1 MRWLPLLILC
11 LPSLA
16 HAGGQTAAPA
26 VTATP
31 VTSTTVTSSEVSDVA
46 VTIYRDPYRDAGMMQ
61 SGWPGGYALITE
73 TRTISLPRG
82 ESRLRFENV
91 AEGLLPETAIVTGLP
106 SGVREKNRDARLIS
120 PAGLV
125 DAYLKRRVL
134 IRRTD
139 PATGRVREQSAI
151 IQSGPDGGVLI
162 RTDQGFEALRCSG
175 LPERMIYPDVP
186 DTLSARPTLSILT
199 RSDRAVTATIQ
210 LTYMAQGFDWSANY
224 VGNMAPDGKK
234 MGLFAWLTVA
244 NGGQQSFKDA
254 RLQVIAGKPNKRPN
268 NPPPPPPA
276 SALNLQCWPVDS
288 TSTHPRREWTRLPMP
303 RGADLS
309 RFDGVGRN
317 APGSFETRKQRRKRE
332 REERAFGGGGG
343 GDEESIVVTGSRMPR
358 SARARLQMVP
368 SPVAVMAVDAAMPA
382 PPPPP
387 PPPPPGEAVA
397 VANGA
402 QAQAEAL
409 GDLKLYRVPMRVT
422 VAAQSQKQVAMIVQ
436 PDARFDRIYRAS
448 VDAGRDTPQPMPF
461 LLRSTNSSERGLGV
475 PLPAGG
481 LSLFET
487 VAGRRLL
494 AGRDDVA
501 DLAVGEEVELKLG
514 QSPDVQWKLTRVK
527 ETPDRQEWRVDITNA
542 RNVPVRAQVIVPQ
555 ELAEKPPGLERGRGG
570 WVLPV
575 EVPDNGTASVS
586 YTLKRR

>member
-1 MRWLPLLILC
+1 MRWLLPLLLC

-16 HAGGQTAAPA
+16 HAGGQT
-26 VTATP
+26 
-31 VTSTTVTSSEVSDVA
+31 VTSTTVTSTEVSDVA
-46 VTIYRDPYRDAGMMQ
+46 VTIYRDPYRDAGMMRA
-61 SGWPGGYALITE
+61 GWPGGYALITE
-73 TRTISLPRG
+73 TRTVTLPRG
-82 ESRLRFENV
+82 ESQLRFENV
-91 AEGLLPETAIVTGLP
+91 AEGLLPETAIITGLP

-162 RTDQGFEALRCSG
+162 RTDEGFEALRCSG
-175 LPERMIYPDVP
+175 LPERMIYSGVP

-268 NPPPPPPA
+268 TPPPPPPA
-276 SALNLQCWPVDS
+276 SALNLQCWPVDT
-288 TSTHPRREWTRLPMP
+288 TSTHPRRDFERLPMP
-303 RGADLS
+303 PGPDLS
-309 RFDGVGRN
+309 QFDAVGRN
-317 APGSFETRKQRRKRE
+317 AAGSFETRKQRREREKRE
-332 REERAFGGGGG
+332 ARFGGGA
-343 GDEESIVVTGSRMPR
+343 EEVVLTGSRVGETRRMR
-358 SARARLQMVP
+358 RESR
-368 SPVAVMAVDAAMPA
+368 MAVSVVSADYAMPAPA

-387 PPPPPGEAVA
+387 PPPPPPVAGEAVA
-397 VANGA
+397 VAEGA

-436 PDARFDRIYRAS
+436 PEARFDRIYRAN
-448 VDAGRDTPQPMPF
+448 VATGQATPRPMPF
-461 LLRSTNSSERGLGV
+461 LLRSTNTREQGLGV

-494 AGRDDVA
+494 AGRNDVA
-501 DLAVGEEVELKLG
+501 DLAVGETVELALG

-527 ETPDRQEWRVDITNA
+527 ETAERQEWRVDITNA
-542 RNVPVRAQVIVPQ
+542 RSVPVIAQVIVPQ
-555 ELAEKPPGLERGRGG
+555 DLADKPAGIERGPGG
-570 WVLPV
+570 WVLPI
-575 EVPDNGTASVS
+575 EVPDNGSATLS
-586 YTLKRR
+586 YTVKLNR

>member
-1 MRWLPLLILC
+1 MRWLLLLMLC

-16 HAGGQTAAPA
+16 YAQGQ
-26 VTATP
+26 
-31 VTSTTVTSSEVSDVA
+31 TVTSSDLSDVA
-46 VTIYRDPYRDAGMMQ
+46 VTIYRDPYRDAGMMRA
-61 SGWPGGYALITE
+61 GWPGGYALITE
-73 TRTISLPRG
+73 TRTITLPKG

-125 DAYLKRRVL
+125 DAFLKRRVL

-175 LPERMIYPDVP
+175 LPERMIYSGVP

-224 VGNMAPDGKK
+224 VGNMAADGKK

-244 NGGQQSFKDA
+244 NGGQQSFRDA

-276 SALNLQCWPVDS
+276 SALNLQCWPLDS
-288 TSTHPRREWTRLPMP
+288 TSTHPRREWERLPMP
-303 RGADLS
+303 SGPDLA
-309 RFDGVGRN
+309 RFDAVGRN
-317 APGSFETRKQRRKRE
+317 APGSFETRKQRREREKRE
-332 REERAFGGGGG
+332 RQFGGGG
-343 GDEESIVVTGSRMPR
+343 GDEDSIVVTGSRMR
-358 SARARLQMVP
+358 RARLEAPMPV
-368 SPVAVMAVDAAMPA
+368 SVVSADYAMPVAAPA

-387 PPPPPGEAVA
+387 PPGETVA
-397 VANGA
+397 VAQGA
-402 QAQAEAL
+402 QAKAEAL

-436 PDARFDRIYRAS
+436 PEARFDRVYRAN
-448 VDAGRDTPQPMPF
+448 VATGRDTPQPMPF
-461 LLRSTNSSERGLGV
+461 LLRSTNSSEKGLGV

-494 AGRDDVA
+494 AGGDDVA
-501 DLAVGEEVELKLG
+501 NLAVGEEVELKLG

-527 ETPDRQEWRVDITNA
+527 EAADRQEWRVDITNA
-542 RNVPVRAQVIVPQ
+542 RDVPVTAQIIVPHD
-555 ELAEKPPGLERGRGG
+555 LAEKPAGIERGHGG

-575 EVPDNGTASVS
+575 EVPDNGTATVS
-586 YTLKRR
+586 YAVKLGSRR

>member
-1 MRWLPLLILC
+1 MRWLLPLMLC

-16 HAGGQTAAPA
+16 HAGGQAA
-26 VTATP
+26 TSAT
-31 VTSTTVTSSEVSDVA
+31 VTSTHASDVA
-46 VTIYRDPYRDAGMMQ
+46 VTVYRDPYRDSGMMR

-73 TRTISLPRG
+73 TRTITLPKG

-125 DAYLKRRVL
+125 DAYLKRRVR

-139 PATGRVREQSAI
+139 PATGRVREQSAV

-162 RTDQGFEALRCSG
+162 RTDEGFEALRCSG
-175 LPERMIYPDVP
+175 LPERMIYPEVP
-186 DTLSARPTLSILT
+186 DALSARPTLSILT

-268 NPPPPPPA
+268 APPPPPPA
-276 SALNLQCWPVDS
+276 SALNLQCWPLDT
-288 TSTHPRREWTRLPMP
+288 TSTHPRRDWTRLPMP
-303 RGADLS
+303 RGPDLS
-309 RFDGVGRN
+309 RFDAVGRN
-317 APGSFETRKQRRKRE
+317 APGSFESRKQRRAREKRE
-332 REERAFGGGGG
+332 GGYAGNA
-343 GDEESIVVTGSRMPR
+343 GDIVVTGTRMR
-358 SARARLQMVP
+358 RAARQE
-368 SPVAVMAVDAAMPA
+368 AAMPVSVVSADYAMPAPA

-387 PPPPPGEAVA
+387 PPSGETVVA
-397 VANGA
+397 QGA

-436 PDARFDRIYRAS
+436 PEAQFDRIYRAQ
-448 VDAGRDTPQPMPF
+448 VAFGRDTPQPMPF
-461 LLRSTNSSERGLGV
+461 LLRSTNSSEKGLGV

-494 AGRDDVA
+494 AGEDDVA
-501 DLAVGEEVELKLG
+501 DLAVGETVELALG

-542 RNVPVRAQVIVPQ
+542 RDAPVKVQVILPFD
-555 ELAEKPPGLERGRGG
+555 LAEKPPGIERGHGG

-575 EVPDNGTASVS
+575 EVPDNGTAAVS
-586 YTLKRR
+586 YTLKSGSRR

>member
-1 MRWLPLLILC
+1 MRWFLLLILC

-16 HAGGQTAAPA
+16 HAGGQAGTLN
-26 VTATP
+26 
-31 VTSTTVTSSEVSDVA
+31 TVTSSEVSDVA

-61 SGWPGGYALITE
+61 MGWPGGYALITE
-73 TRTISLPRG
+73 TRTITLPRG

-139 PATGRVREQSAI
+139 PATGRVREQNAI

-224 VGNMAPDGKK
+224 VGNMAADGKK

-276 SALNLQCWPVDS
+276 SVLNLQCWPLDT
-288 TSTHPRREWTRLPMP
+288 TSTHPRREWERLPMP
-303 RGADLS
+303 QVPDLS
-309 RFDGVGRN
+309 RFDGIGRN
-317 APGSFETRKQRRKRE
+317 APGSFETRKQRRAREKRE
-332 REERAFGGGGG
+332 AFAGGNDGS
-343 GDEESIVVTGSRMPR
+343 DIVVSGSRLGR
-358 SARARLQMVP
+358 SARLRVP
-368 SPVAVMAVDAAMPA
+368 APMALAVAPVDAVMPA

-387 PPPPPGEAVA
+387 PPPPPAPLAENVA
-397 VANGA
+397 VAEGA

-436 PDARFDRIYRAS
+436 PEARFDRLYRAN
-448 VDAGRDTPQPMPF
+448 VGAGRDTPQPMPF
-461 LLRSTNSSERGLGV
+461 LLRSTNSSEKGLGV

-501 DLAVGEEVELKLG
+501 DLAVGEAVELDLG
-514 QSPDVQWKLTRVK
+514 QSPDVQWTLTRVK
-527 ETPDRQEWRVDITNA
+527 ETKDRQEWRVDITNA
-542 RNVPVRAQVIVPQ
+542 RSVAVAVQIIVPYD
-555 ELAEKPPGLERGRGG
+555 LADKPAGIERGPGG

-575 EVPDNGTASVS
+575 EVPENGTASVS
-586 YTLKRR
+586 YALKR

>member
-1 MRWLPLLILC
+1 MRWLLLLMLC

-16 HAGGQTAAPA
+16 HAGGQT
-26 VTATP
+26 
-31 VTSTTVTSSEVSDVA
+31 VTSTDVSDVA
-46 VTIYRDPYRDAGMMQ
+46 VTIYRDPYRDAGMMRA
-61 SGWPGGYALITE
+61 GWPGGYALITE
-73 TRTISLPRG
+73 TRTITLPKG
-82 ESRLRFENV
+82 ESQLRFENV

-139 PATGRVREQSAI
+139 PATGRMREQSAI

-162 RTDQGFEALRCSG
+162 RTDEGFEALRCSG
-175 LPERMIYPDVP
+175 LPERMIYPGVP
-186 DTLSARPTLSILT
+186 DTLTARPTLSILT

-244 NGGQQSFKDA
+244 NGGQQSFRDA

-268 NPPPPPPA
+268 APPPPPPA
-276 SALNLQCWPVDS
+276 SALNLQCWPIDT
-288 TSTHPRREWTRLPMP
+288 TSTHPRRDFERLPMP
-303 RGADLS
+303 RGVDLA
-309 RFDGVGRN
+309 RFDAVGRN
-317 APGSFETRKQRRKRE
+317 APGSFETRKQRREREKRE
-332 REERAFGGGGG
+332 RNFGAGGA
-343 GDEESIVVTGSRMPR
+343 DEGSIVVTGTRM
-358 SARARLQMVP
+358 ARTRRESP
-368 SPVAVMAVDAAMPA
+368 SPISVVSADYAMPA

-387 PPPPPGEAVA
+387 PAPVANETVA
-397 VANGA
+397 VAEGA

-436 PDARFDRIYRAS
+436 PDARFDRVYRAN
-448 VDAGRDTPQPMPF
+448 VATGQATPRPMPF
-461 LLRSTNSSERGLGV
+461 LLRSTNTREQGLGV
-475 PLPAGG
+475 PLPAGS

-487 VAGRRLL
+487 VASRRLL

-501 DLAVGEEVELKLG
+501 DLAVGEAVELKLG
-514 QSPDVQWKLTRVK
+514 SSPDVQWTLTRVK
-527 ETPDRQEWRVDITNA
+527 ETKDRQEWRVDITNA
-542 RNVPVRAQVIVPQ
+542 RNVPVTAQIIVPHD
-555 ELAEKPPGLERGRGG
+555 LADKPAGIERGPGG
-570 WVLPV
+570 WVLPL
-575 EVPDNGTASVS
+575 EVPDNGTATLS
-586 YTLKRR
+586 YTLKR

>member
-1 MRWLPLLILC
+1 MRWLLFLMLC

-16 HAGGQTAAPA
+16 HAGGQT
-26 VTATP
+26 
-31 VTSTTVTSSEVSDVA
+31 VTSSDVSDVA
-46 VTIYRDPYRDAGMMQ
+46 VTIYRDPYRDAGTMRA
-61 SGWPGGYALITE
+61 GWPGGYALITE
-73 TRTISLPRG
+73 TRTITLPKG
-82 ESRLRFENV
+82 ESQLRFENV

-139 PATGRVREQSAI
+139 PATGRVREQTAI

-162 RTDQGFEALRCSG
+162 RTDEGFEALRCSG
-175 LPERMIYPDVP
+175 LPERMIYSGVP

-224 VGNMAPDGKK
+224 VGNMAADGKK

-276 SALNLQCWPVDS
+276 SFLNLQCWPIDT
-288 TSTHPRREWTRLPMP
+288 TSTHPRRERTILPMP
-303 RGADLS
+303 SGPDLS
-309 RFDGVGRN
+309 RFDTVGRN
-317 APGSFETRKQRRKRE
+317 APGSFETRKQRRQREKRE
-332 REERAFGGGGG
+332 GYAGGGA
-343 GDEESIVVTGSRMPR
+343 GDIVVTGTRVRRTRME
-358 SARARLQMVP
+358 
-368 SPVAVMAVDAAMPA
+368 SPMAVSVMSADFAMPA

-387 PPPPPGEAVA
+387 PPPAPMAPPPPPPGESVA
-397 VANGA
+397 VAQGA

-436 PDARFDRIYRAS
+436 PEARFDRIYRAN
-448 VDAGRDTPQPMPF
+448 VGTGRDTPQPMPF

-501 DLAVGEEVELKLG
+501 DLAVGEEVELDLG
-514 QSPDVQWKLTRVK
+514 QSPEVRWKLTRIK

-542 RNVPVRAQVIVPQ
+542 RNVPVTAQIIVPYD
-555 ELAEKPPGLERGRGG
+555 LADKPPGIERGRGG
-570 WVLPV
+570 WVFPV
-575 EVPDNGTASVS
+575 EVLDNGTAILS
-586 YTLKRR
+586 YTVKLRP

>member
-1 MRWLPLLILC
+1 MRWFLLLMLC

-16 HAGGQTAAPA
+16 HAGGQT
-26 VTATP
+26 
-31 VTSTTVTSSEVSDVA
+31 VTSVDVSDVA
-46 VTIYRDPYRDAGMMQ
+46 VTIYRDPYRDAGMMRA
-61 SGWPGGYALITE
+61 GWPGGYALITE
-73 TRTISLPRG
+73 TRTITLPKG
-82 ESRLRFENV
+82 ESQLRFENV
-91 AEGLLPETAIVTGLP
+91 AEGLLPETAIITGLP

-125 DAYLKRRVL
+125 DAFLKRRVL

-162 RTDQGFEALRCSG
+162 RTDEGIEALRCSG
-175 LPERMIYPDVP
+175 LPERMIYSEVP

-199 RSDRAVTATIQ
+199 RSDRALTATIQ

-224 VGNMAPDGKK
+224 VGNMAADGKK

-244 NGGQQSFKDA
+244 NGGQQSFRDA

-276 SALNLQCWPVDS
+276 SALNLQCWPIDS
-288 TSTHPRREWTRLPMP
+288 TSTHPRREWERLPMP

-309 RFDGVGRN
+309 RFDAVGRN
-317 APGSFETRKQRRKRE
+317 APGSFETAKQRRKRE

-343 GDEESIVVTGSRMPR
+343 GSEESIVVTGSRMPR
-358 SARARLQMVP
+358 SARARLQALP
-368 SPVAVMAVDAAMPA
+368 SPVTVVSADYLMPAPPPA

-387 PPPPPGEAVA
+387 PPPGESVA
-397 VANGA
+397 VAQGA

-436 PDARFDRIYRAS
+436 PEARFDRVYRAN
-448 VDAGRDTPQPMPF
+448 VVGGRDTPQPMRY
-461 LLRSTNSSERGLGV
+461 LLRSINSGEKGLGV

-501 DLAVGEEVELKLG
+501 DLAVGEAVELKLG

-527 ETPDRQEWRVDITNA
+527 ETQDRQEWRVDITNA
-542 RNVPVRAQVIVPQ
+542 RSVPVTAQIVIPHD
-555 ELAEKPPGLERGRGG
+555 LAEKPPGLERGPEG
-570 WVLPV
+570 WMLPV

-586 YTLKRR
+586 YTLKR

>member
-1 MRWLPLLILC
+1 MRWLLLWMLC

-16 HAGGQTAAPA
+16 QAGGQA
-26 VTATP
+26 
-31 VTSTTVTSSEVSDVA
+31 VTSTTVTSTDASDVA
-46 VTIYRDPYRDAGMMQ
+46 VTIYRDPYRDAGMMRA
-61 SGWPGGYALITE
+61 GWPGGYALITE
-73 TRTISLPRG
+73 TRTITLPKG
-82 ESRLRFENV
+82 ESQLRFENV

-162 RTDQGFEALRCSG
+162 RTDEGFEALRCSG
-175 LPERMIYPDVP
+175 LPERMIYSGVP

-224 VGNMAPDGKK
+224 VGNMAADGKK
-234 MGLFAWLTVA
+234 MSLFAWLTVA

-268 NPPPPPPA
+268 TPPPPPPA
-276 SALNLQCWPVDS
+276 SALNLQCWPVDT
-288 TSTHPRREWTRLPMP
+288 TSTHPRRDFERLPMP
-303 RGADLS
+303 PGPDLS
-309 RFDGVGRN
+309 RFDAVGRN
-317 APGSFETRKQRRKRE
+317 AAGSFETRKQRREREKRE
-332 REERAFGGGGG
+332 RLFGAGGGA
-343 GDEESIVVTGSRMPR
+343 EESIVVTGTRT
-358 SARARLQMVP
+358 ARARRE
-368 SPVAVMAVDAAMPA
+368 SRMAVSVMSADYAMPAPA

-387 PPPPPGEAVA
+387 PPPLQVVSETVA
-397 VANGA
+397 VAQGA

-436 PDARFDRIYRAS
+436 PDAQFDRIYRAN
-448 VDAGRDTPQPMPF
+448 VTGGRDTPQPMRF
-461 LLRSTNSSERGLGV
+461 LLRSTNTGEKGLGV

-501 DLAVGEEVELKLG
+501 DLAVGEAVEFRLG

-527 ETPDRQEWRVDITNA
+527 ETADRQDWRIDITNA
-542 RNVPVRAQVIVPQ
+542 RDVPVKAQIIVPQ
-555 ELAEKPPGLERGRGG
+555 DLADKPAGIERGPGG

-575 EVPDNGTASVS
+575 DVPDNGTASVS
-586 YTLKRR
+586 YTIKLSR

>member
-1 MRWLPLLILC
+1 MRWLALLMLC
-11 LPSLA
+11 LPWLA
-16 HAGGQTAAPA
+16 HAGGQT
-26 VTATP
+26 
-31 VTSTTVTSSEVSDVA
+31 VTSAEISDVA
-46 VTIYRDPYRDAGMMQ
+46 VTIYRDPYRDAGMMRA
-61 SGWPGGYALITE
+61 GWPGGYALITE
-73 TRTISLPRG
+73 TRTITLPRG
-82 ESRLRFENV
+82 ESQLRFENV

-162 RTDQGFEALRCSG
+162 RTDEGFEALRCSG
-175 LPERMIYPDVP
+175 LPERMIYPEVP

-199 RSDRAVTATIQ
+199 RSDRPVTATIQ

-224 VGNMAPDGKK
+224 VGNMAADGKK

-276 SALNLQCWPVDS
+276 SALNLQCWPVDT
-288 TSTHPRREWTRLPMP
+288 TSTHPRREWERLPMP
-303 RGADLS
+303 RGVDLS
-309 RFDGVGRN
+309 RFDALGRN
-317 APGSFETRKQRRKRE
+317 APGSFESRKQRREREKRE
-332 REERAFGGGGG
+332 RRFGTGGA
-343 GDEESIVVTGSRMPR
+343 DNESIVVTGTRM
-358 SARARLQMVP
+358 ARARQG
-368 SPVAVMAVDAAMPA
+368 SPMAVSVVSADYAMPA

-387 PPPPPGEAVA
+387 PAPPPPPVMAEAVA
-397 VANGA
+397 VAEGA

-436 PDARFDRIYRAS
+436 PEARFERIYRAN
-448 VDAGRDTPQPMPF
+448 VAGGRDTPQPMPF
-461 LLRSTNSSERGLGV
+461 LLRSTNSSEKGLGV

-501 DLAVGEEVELKLG
+501 DLAVGEAVELKLG

-527 ETPDRQEWRVDITNA
+527 ETQDRQEWRVDITNA
-542 RNVPVRAQVIVPQ
+542 RSVPVTAQIIIPYD
-555 ELAEKPPGLERGRGG
+555 LADKPPGLERGPGG
-570 WVLPV
+570 WMLPV
-575 EVPDNGTASVS
+575 EVPDNGTATVS
-586 YTLKRR
+586 YTLKR

>member
-1 MRWLPLLILC
+1 MRWLLLLILC
-11 LPSLA
+11 LPALA
-16 HAGGQTAAPA
+16 HAQGQT
-26 VTATP
+26 
-31 VTSTTVTSSEVSDVA
+31 VTSTEVSDVA
-46 VTIYRDPYRDAGMMQ
+46 VTIYRDPYRDAGMMRL
-61 SGWPGGYALITE
+61 GWPGGYALITE
-73 TRTISLPRG
+73 TRTISLPKG

-106 SGVREKNRDARLIS
+106 SVVREKNRDARLIS

-125 DAYLKRRVL
+125 DAFLKRRVR

-139 PATGRVREQSAI
+139 PATGRVREQTAI
-151 IQSGPDGGVLI
+151 IQSGPHGGVLI
-162 RTDQGFEALRCSG
+162 RTEEGVEALRCSG
-175 LPERMIYPDVP
+175 LPERMIYPEVP

-224 VGNMAPDGKK
+224 IGNMAADGKK

-276 SALNLQCWPVDS
+276 SALNLQCWPLDT
-288 TSTHPRREWTRLPMP
+288 TSTHPRREWERLPMP
-303 RGADLS
+303 RGPDLS
-309 RFDGVGRN
+309 RFDAVGRN
-317 APGSFETRKQRRKRE
+317 APGSFETRKQRRQREKRE
-332 REERAFGGGGG
+332 GYAGGGGE
-343 GDEESIVVTGSRMPR
+343 DEAIVVTGSRVR
-358 SARARLQMVP
+358 RARLEAP
-368 SPVAVMAVDAAMPA
+368 MAVTVVSADYAMPAPA

-387 PPPPPGEAVA
+387 PPAESVA
-397 VANGA
+397 VAQGA

-422 VAAQSQKQVAMIVQ
+422 VAAQSQKQVAMLVQ
-436 PDARFDRIYRAS
+436 PDARFDRIYRAN
-448 VDAGRDTPQPMPF
+448 VQTGRDTPQPMPF
-461 LLRSTNSSERGLGV
+461 LLRSTNSSEKGLGV

-501 DLAVGEEVELKLG
+501 DLAVGEEVELALG
-514 QSPDVQWKLTRVK
+514 QSPDVQWKLTRVR
-527 ETPDRQEWRVDITNA
+527 ETSDRQEWRVDIANA
-542 RNVPVRAQVIVPQ
+542 RDLPVTAEIIVPSD
-555 ELAEKPPGLERGRGG
+555 LAEKPPGIERGRGG

-575 EVPDNGTASVS
+575 DVPDNGTATLS
-586 YTLKRR
+586 YALKLSPRR

>member
-1 MRWLPLLILC
+1 MRWLLPLMLC

-16 HAGGQTAAPA
+16 HAGGQTVTPA
-26 VTATP
+26 T
-31 VTSTTVTSSEVSDVA
+31 VTSTDVSDVA
-46 VTIYRDPYRDAGMMQ
+46 VTIYRDPYRDAGMMRA
-61 SGWPGGYALITE
+61 GWPGGYALITE
-73 TRTISLPRG
+73 TRTITLPRG

-125 DAYLKRRVL
+125 DAFLKRRVL

-162 RTDQGFEALRCSG
+162 RTDGGFEALRCSG
-175 LPERMIYPDVP
+175 LPERMIYSGVP

-224 VGNMAPDGKK
+224 VGNMAADGKK

-244 NGGQQSFKDA
+244 NGGQQSFRDA

-268 NPPPPPPA
+268 NPPPPPPP
-276 SALNLQCWPVDS
+276 SALNLQCWPVDT
-288 TSTHPRREWTRLPMP
+288 TSTHPRRDWTRLPMP
-303 RGADLS
+303 RGPDLA
-309 RFDGVGRN
+309 RFDTVGRN
-317 APGSFETRKQRRKRE
+317 APGSFETRKQRRQREKRE
-332 REERAFGGGGG
+332 GYAEEDTGG
-343 GDEESIVVTGSRMPR
+343 IVVTGTRMR
-358 SARARLQMVP
+358 RMVQSAP
-368 SPVAVMAVDAAMPA
+368 MAVSVVSADYAMP
-382 PPPPP
+382 PPPPAPP

-397 VANGA
+397 VAQGA

-422 VAAQSQKQVAMIVQ
+422 VAAQSQKQVAMLVQ
-436 PDARFDRIYRAS
+436 PDARFDRIYRAN
-448 VDAGRDTPQPMPF
+448 VAAGRDTPQPMPF
-461 LLRSTNSSERGLGV
+461 LLRSTNSSEKGLGV

-494 AGRDDVA
+494 AGRNDVA
-501 DLAVGEEVELKLG
+501 DLAVGEEVELALG

-527 ETPDRQEWRVDITNA
+527 ETPDRQDWRVDITNA
-542 RNVPVRAQVIVPQ
+542 RNVPVTVQIIVPND
-555 ELAEKPPGLERGRGG
+555 LAEKPPGIERGRGG

-575 EVPDNGTASVS
+575 EVPDNGTATVS
-586 YTLKRR
+586 YALKPGSRR

>member
-1 MRWLPLLILC
+1 MRWPLLLLLMLS

-16 HAGGQTAAPA
+16 HAGGQT
-26 VTATP
+26 
-31 VTSTTVTSSEVSDVA
+31 VTSIEVSDVA
-46 VTIYRDPYRDAGMMQ
+46 VTIYRDPYRDAGMMRA
-61 SGWPGGYALITE
+61 GWPGGYALITE
-73 TRTISLPRG
+73 TRTISLPQG

-125 DAYLKRRVL
+125 DAFLKRRVR
-134 IRRTD
+134 IRRVD
-139 PATGRVREQSAI
+139 PATGRVREQTAI

-162 RTDQGFEALRCSG
+162 RTDEGFEALRCSG
-175 LPERMIYPDVP
+175 LPERMIYSEVP
-186 DTLSARPTLSILT
+186 HTLSARPTLSILT

-224 VGNMAPDGKK
+224 VGNMAADGKK

-244 NGGQQSFKDA
+244 NGGQQSFRDA

-276 SALNLQCWPVDS
+276 SALNLQCWPLDT
-288 TSTHPRREWTRLPMP
+288 TSTHPRHEWTPLPMP
-303 RGADLS
+303 SGPDLS
-309 RFDGVGRN
+309 RFDAVGRN
-317 APGSFETRKQRRKRE
+317 APGSFETRKQRRQREKRE
-332 REERAFGGGGG
+332 GDAGGGA
-343 GDEESIVVTGSRMPR
+343 GDIVVTGTRVR
-358 SARARLQMVP
+358 RGRLE
-368 SPVAVMAVDAAMPA
+368 SPMAVSVVAMDYAMPMPSA
-382 PPPPP
+382 PPPP
-387 PPPPPGEAVA
+387 PPPPPGETVA
-397 VANGA
+397 VAQGA

-422 VAAQSQKQVAMIVQ
+422 VAAQSQKQVAMLVQ
-436 PDARFDRIYRAS
+436 PEAQFDRIYRAR
-448 VDAGRDTPQPMPF
+448 VDTGRDTLQPMPF
-461 LLRSTNSSERGLGV
+461 LLRSTNSGEKGLGV

-494 AGRDDVA
+494 AGRNDVA
-501 DLAVGEEVELKLG
+501 DLAVGEEVELALG
-514 QSPDVQWKLTRVK
+514 QSPDVQWKLTRMR

-542 RNVPVRAQVIVPQ
+542 RNVPVSAQIIVPGD
-555 ELAEKPPGLERGRGG
+555 LAEKPPGIERGRGG

-575 EVPDNGTASVS
+575 EVPDNGTATLS
-586 YTLKRR
+586 YALKLGARR